1 MGKCALQ
8 TQSHYNFANKDNLK
22 ASKLVSS
29 GQYLPRS
36 ALMKARNTVYLS
48 VVLLIATMGLTVAC
62 NQAPN
67 DSQISNQLQDKLKS
81 DSGLQGK
88 NLSVQSENGAVT
100 LSGTVDN
107 DTQRD
112 AASRYAA
119 AVPGVKQVINNLQ
132 VAPATAAVA
141 PAPTPEP
148 APQETPKPAPA
159 VRRDPPPRRHVSPK
173 PVAEVASAGAA
184 AGATSMAMAHQDS
197 SPAPVQVVPSTP
209 PPPPPPQ
216 KVTIPAG
223 TTLAVRLVDAI
234 DSERNQ
240 PGETFRATLNSPL
253 AVDGEIAIPAGYD
266 VEGHLVD
273 VKSAGKFAGQS
284 VVVLQ
289 LDRIS
294 VGGRSYSVQTDQYKR
309 QGSSRGKNTAEK
321 VGAGAAI
328 GAIIGGLAGGGK
340 GAGIGAAAGGGLG
353 GGVQAATKGQQIKL
367 PSETV
372 LNFTLQNPLTVIPA
386 GGPDSHRH
394 RMDAPSADPNNPQQ

>member
-1 MGKCALQ
+1 M
-8 TQSHYNFANKDNLK
+8 
-22 ASKLVSS
+22 
-29 GQYLPRS
+29 
-36 ALMKARNTVYLS
+36 
-48 VVLLIATMGLTVAC
+48 
-62 NQAPN
+62 
-67 DSQISNQLQDKLKS
+67 
-81 DSGLQGK
+81 
-88 NLSVQSENGAVT
+88 
-100 LSGTVDN
+100 
-107 DTQRD
+107 
-112 AASRYAA
+112 
-119 AVPGVKQVINNLQ
+119 
-132 VAPATAAVA
+132 
-141 PAPTPEP
+141 
-148 APQETPKPAPA
+148 
-159 VRRDPPPRRHVSPK
+159 
-173 PVAEVASAGAA
+173 
-184 AGATSMAMAHQDS
+184 
-197 SPAPVQVVPSTP
+197 
-209 PPPPPPQ
+209 
-216 KVTIPAG
+216 
-223 TTLAVRLVDAI
+223 RLVDPI
-234 DSERNQ
+234 DSEKNQ

-253 AVDGEIAIPAGYD
+253 AVDGEVAIPAGYD

-328 GAIIGGLAGGGK
+328 GAIIGGIAGGGK

-394 RMDAPSADPNNPQQ
+394 RMDAPSSDPNNPQQ